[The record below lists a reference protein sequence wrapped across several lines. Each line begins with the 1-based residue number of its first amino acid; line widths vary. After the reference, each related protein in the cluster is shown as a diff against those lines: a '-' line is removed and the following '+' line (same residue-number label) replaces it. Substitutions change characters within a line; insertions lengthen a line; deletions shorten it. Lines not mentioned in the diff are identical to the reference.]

1 LHAGCKKTKRGEKMK
16 VNKSM
21 RAFCLLMVMALLG
34 ESYMKSGLLK
44 FKKQALALI
53 IIGIFLISPAAA
65 DKNGVYLSLTPSS
78 PTENPNS
85 YVYAYFGDEP
95 VIVNIT
101 LKNEGQN
108 PVTIMGVPPMTI
120 ITNEAMSESRKYLRN
135 QSAKIL
141 FPGESC
147 TEEFVWDQKDK
158 NDTKVIPGLY
168 TIHVYYL
175 YSPDDDRGL
184 WDISNL
190 QMSTGS
196 VYIRIN
202 PQKSTP
208 STPLFAIITL
218 AGLSISGVIMICL
231 RKNR

>member
-1 LHAGCKKTKRGEKMK
+1 
-16 VNKSM
+16 
-21 RAFCLLMVMALLG
+21 MVMALLG

-65 DKNGVYLSLTPSS
+65 DRNGVYLSITPSVS
-78 PTENPNS
+78 LENPNIF
-85 YVYAYFGDEP
+85 VYEYSADEP

-101 LKNEGQN
+101 LKNEGQK

-141 FPGESC
+141 FPGESF
-147 TEEFVWDQKDK
+147 TEVFVWDQKDN
-158 NDTKVIPGLY
+158 NDAKVIPGLY
-168 TIHVYYL
+168 TINVYPL
-175 YSPDDDRGL
+175 YSPDDDSGI
-184 WDISNL
+184 WNISNL

-196 VYIRIN
+196 VYIQIN
-202 PQKSTP
+202 PPKSMP

-218 AGLSISGVIMICL
+218 TGLSISGFIMICL